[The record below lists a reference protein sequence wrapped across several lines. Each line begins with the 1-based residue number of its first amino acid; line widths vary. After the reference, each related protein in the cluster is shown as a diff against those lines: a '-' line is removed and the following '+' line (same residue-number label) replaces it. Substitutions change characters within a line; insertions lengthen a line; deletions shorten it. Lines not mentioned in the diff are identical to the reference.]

1 MIRVLE
7 AFSGMGAQH
16 KAISRIGIDY
26 QIVGTL
32 EIDNTAIKAYQ
43 VLHGDVKNFGDITTI
58 NPEEIPEFD
67 FMSYSFPCF
76 IKDTLV
82 FTDNGHKCI
91 QDVNVGDYVL
101 THNNRFRRVT
111 KTYIKKTN
119 ELVNLN
125 IMGSH
130 EIVTTPE
137 HPFYVRRKTRK
148 YIKRKHV
155 RLFGEPEWLEAKNL
169 SNDYYVGIAVNTQSI
184 IPKWDGVT
192 FEWNDKRK
200 SRHCNELSN
209 LLHTNDFWYLIGRY
223 IGDGWVRH
231 SGGIIICDNVKH
243 YKSITDV
250 LERINVNYSVAIE
263 NTVAKVHIGKK
274 EWSSFV
280 EQFGKGAKNKHLTST
295 VLDLPKHLLES
306 FLDGYVDSDGHVDK
320 KGCVNIS
327 SVSKRLIYDVCQCV
341 YKVYGVGIGVGK
353 YMRPNTCVIEGRV
366 VNQNPSYSIR
376 FKKHTKKQDNSFY
389 EDGYVWVPFHSKSL
403 EYKEEVVYNLEVDE
417 DNSYTIYNN
426 IVHNCTSLSMAGKRE
441 GMSKDSNTKSSLLWE
456 CDKIISHHRPKYLM
470 MENVTQILSD
480 AHKVDFDAWKSILKS
495 YGYNNYVYKLM
506 ASDFGVPQ
514 RRERVFMISILK
526 EYDYGYADSKV
537 IEEDNFHIHHKKKNP
552 KFKSVMDKNVDKKY
566 YDIPGFLLNN
576 PKRPPRFFTEND
588 SIPTLTTKML
598 NAWNC
603 GFIKDANGSRYVT
616 PLEAVRLMGFDD
628 SDYRKLRKNFSDH
641 QIYKLCGN
649 SIVVNVLEVI
659 FAQLFRKE
667 M

>member
-67 FMSYSFPCF
+67 FMSYSFPC
-76 IKDTLV
+76 
-82 FTDNGHKCI
+82 
-91 QDVNVGDYVL
+91 Q
-101 THNNRFRRVT
+101 
-111 KTYIKKTN
+111 
-119 ELVNLN
+119 
-125 IMGSH
+125 
-130 EIVTTPE
+130 
-137 HPFYVRRKTRK
+137 
-148 YIKRKHV
+148 
-155 RLFGEPEWLEAKNL
+155 AL
-169 SNDYYVGIAVNTQSI
+169 S
-184 IPKWDGVT
+184 
-192 FEWNDKRK
+192 
-200 SRHCNELSN
+200 L
-209 LLHTNDFWYLIGRY
+209 
-223 IGDGWVRH
+223 
-231 SGGIIICDNVKH
+231 
-243 YKSITDV
+243 
-250 LERINVNYSVAIE
+250 
-263 NTVAKVHIGKK
+263 
-274 EWSSFV
+274 
-280 EQFGKGAKNKHLTST
+280 
-295 VLDLPKHLLES
+295 
-306 FLDGYVDSDGHVDK
+306 
-320 KGCVNIS
+320 
-327 SVSKRLIYDVCQCV
+327 
-341 YKVYGVGIGVGK
+341 
-353 YMRPNTCVIEGRV
+353 
-366 VNQNPSYSIR
+366 
-376 FKKHTKKQDNSFY
+376 
-389 EDGYVWVPFHSKSL
+389 
-403 EYKEEVVYNLEVDE
+403 
-417 DNSYTIYNN
+417 
-426 IVHNCTSLSMAGKRE
+426 AGKRE
-441 GMSKDSNTKSSLLWE
+441 GMSKDSGTKSSLLWE
-456 CDKIISHHRPKYLM
+456 CDKIISYHRPKYLM

-526 EYDYGYADSKV
+526 DYDYGYADSKV

-566 YDIPGFLLNN
+566 YDIPGFLINN